1 MVRDA
6 RELRG
11 AWATFQRHWYGV
23 PAADLSPFVAGYWA
37 AEWDL
42 CGQQPYEQKIVPY
55 PNVQLTFRDGDA
67 VVRGPERGHVVRVL
81 EGRGRVFGVTFR
93 PGCFRPFLGASV
105 ATITGR
111 TLPASAVF
119 GPGLP
124 LGGEKEAVGGSGLP
138 LGGQKEAVGGSG
150 LPLGGQKEAVGGPGL
165 PLRRQKEAVFGLDPP
180 QSQQEVEGLPQDHQ
194 EEGEDLPQGQPEEVE
209 GLPQGHQEEVEGLPQ
224 GQQQLVEEFLRA
236 RLPAP
241 DPLAEQAAAI
251 VALVQAEPQLTR
263 VDALA
268 ARAGIGVRR
277 LQRLFAEYVGLG
289 PKWVIRR
296 YRLHEVGERLA
307 SGVDIDW
314 VRLAVELGYA
324 DQAHFVRDFTA
335 MVGEPPTRYAERY
348 PRR

>member
-23 PAADLSPFVAGYWA
+23 PAADLAPYVSGYWA

-42 CGQQPYEQKIVPY
+42 RGQEPYRQKIVPY
-55 PNVQLTFRDGDA
+55 PTVQLTFRDGDV

-93 PGCFRPFLGASV
+93 PGCFRPFLGTSV
-105 ATITGR
+105 STITGR
-111 TLPASAVF
+111 ALPASAVF

-124 LGGEKEAVGGSGLP
+124 AG
-138 LGGQKEAVGGSG
+138 
-150 LPLGGQKEAVGGPGL
+150 
-165 PLRRQKEAVFGLDPP
+165 D
-180 QSQQEVEGLPQDHQ
+180 QQE
-194 EEGEDLPQGQPEEVE
+194 
-209 GLPQGHQEEVEGLPQ
+209 
-224 GQQQLVEEFLRA
+224 VEEFLRA

-241 DPLAEQAAAI
+241 DPLAGQAAAI

-263 VDALA
+263 VDELA
-268 ARAGIGVRR
+268 ARAGVGIRR

-307 SGVDIDW
+307 SGMDIDW
-314 VRLAVELGYA
+314 VRLAGELGYA
-324 DQAHFVRDFTA
+324 DQAHFIRDFTA
-335 MVGEPPTRYAERY
+335 VVGESPTRYAERY
-348 PRR
+348 PGR

>member
-23 PAADLSPFVAGYWA
+23 PAADLAPYVSGYWA

-42 CGQQPYEQKIVPY
+42 RGQEPYRQKIVPY
-55 PNVQLTFRDGDA
+55 PTVQLTFRDGDA

-105 ATITGR
+105 STITGR
-111 TLPASAVF
+111 ALPASAVF
-119 GPGLP
+119 GP
-124 LGGEKEAVGGSGLP
+124 
-138 LGGQKEAVGGSG
+138 
-150 LPLGGQKEAVGGPGL
+150 
-165 PLRRQKEAVFGLDPP
+165 
-180 QSQQEVEGLPQDHQ
+180 
-194 EEGEDLPQGQPEEVE
+194 DLPPGDQRE
-209 GLPQGHQEEVEGLPQ
+209 
-224 GQQQLVEEFLRA
+224 VEEFLRA

-241 DPLAEQAAAI
+241 DPLAGQAAAV

-263 VDALA
+263 VDDLA
-268 ARAGIGVRR
+268 ARAGVGIRR

-307 SGVDIDW
+307 SGADIDW
-314 VRLAVELGYA
+314 VRLAGELGYA
-324 DQAHFVRDFTA
+324 DQAHFIRDFTA
-335 MVGEPPTRYAERY
+335 MVGESPTRYAERY
-348 PRR
+348 PGR

>member
-42 CGQQPYEQKIVPY
+42 CGQQPYQQKIVPY

-81 EGRGRVFGVTFR
+81 EGRGRIFGVTFR

-124 LGGEKEAVGGSGLP
+124 LGRLKEAAFGLDLPPGRQKEGVAGLP
-138 LGGQKEAVGGSG
+138 PSRL
-150 LPLGGQKEAVGGPGL
+150 
-165 PLRRQKEAVFGLDPP
+165 KEAVFGLDLPP
-180 QSQQEVEGLPQDHQ
+180 GRQKEEEVAGLPQGHQ
-194 EEGEDLPQGQPEEVE
+194 EEVAGLPQGHLEEVAGLPQGHLE
-209 GLPQGHQEEVEGLPQ
+209 EAAGLPQGHQEEVEDLPQ
-224 GQQQLVEEFLRA
+224 GQQRLVEEFLRA

-307 SGVDIDW
+307 SGADIDW